1 MGIDS
6 RFLFGRSEALVFI
19 FQLLVRALL
28 DNLKFWGLSSDLD
41 QQLQKHS
48 LDTEDGGVDAQE
60 ENNARAN

>member
-1 MGIDS
+1 
-6 RFLFGRSEALVFI
+6 
-19 FQLLVRALL
+19 LVRALL